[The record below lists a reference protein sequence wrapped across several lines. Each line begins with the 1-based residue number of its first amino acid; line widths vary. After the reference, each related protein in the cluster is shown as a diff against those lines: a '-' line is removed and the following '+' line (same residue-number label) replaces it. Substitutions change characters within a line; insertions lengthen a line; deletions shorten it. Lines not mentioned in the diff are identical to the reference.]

1 MVFENANLGNADDG
15 EEELGL
21 LGSIDQWS
29 EEALAR
35 TFHFPAE
42 LIGGSCPLV
51 KGEEEMI
58 AWNAAAEA
66 CDSER
71 IHFVWRVYDN
81 RVWYLAVRS
90 SDLAS
95 HSHSWCPFASL
106 LPGMTDAKLPPVIYA
121 YYSDEAAIM
130 MAVTADSLQII
141 RGTTSI
147 IRAKAERMARDLGG
161 AEVVNL
167 IPDTIVKLKPVA
179 WESLSLMENRARR
192 FYALASFISALTIT
206 AISFFVWFSAS
217 LAQLAYNSSMQELSL
232 RTNNTVMQ
240 LQMAAMDLRTSSLR
254 EQMANFSQLNESLVG
269 VEGWLKRYSVEGS
282 NVKWWAVVPSNLTA
296 DRIQDLKAQM
306 IETNDSGTIIAN
318 SKDAVIYRSQR

>member
-1 MVFENANLGNADDG
+1 MVFENANLGNAEDG

-35 TFHFPAE
+35 TFYFPAD
-42 LIGGSCPLV
+42 LIGGSCPQV
-51 KGEEEMI
+51 KGEEELV

-71 IHFVWRVYDN
+71 IHFVWRVHEG

-90 SDLAS
+90 ADLAS
-95 HSHSWCPFASL
+95 SPHSWCPFASL
-106 LPGMTDAKLPPVIYA
+106 LPGMAEAKLPPVIYV

-130 MAVTADSLQII
+130 MVVTVDSLQII

-147 IRAKAERMARDLGG
+147 IRAKAERIARDMGG
-161 AEVVNL
+161 AEIVSL
-167 IPDTIVKLKPVA
+167 IPDSIVKLKAVS

-192 FYALASFISALTIT
+192 FYAFASIMSALAITIV
-206 AISFFVWFSAS
+206 SFLVWFMAS
-217 LAQLAYNSSMQELSL
+217 LAQLTYDSNLKELSL

-254 EQMANFSQLNESLVG
+254 EQMASFNQLNENLVG
-269 VEGWLKRYSVEGS
+269 VEGWLKRYYVEG
-282 NVKWWAVVPSNLTA
+282 NQVKWWAVVPANLTA

-306 IETNDSGTIIAN
+306 IESSDAGTIIAN
-318 SKDAVIYRSQR
+318 SKDAVVSKSQR